1 MMTKHIGSKD
11 EVREKA
17 RNALTDYLTM
27 FIPQSWE
34 EPLEKLK
41 LILLSN
47 GDIDWESLKGQ
58 SLQYFDERRLS
69 EDRVETLAT
78 IDRLGETIKEIFIV
92 ISPAEWHKTVTGII
106 LASNFR
112 AHKIAVQAK
121 PLPIPT
127 PSVSSSK
134 KSE

>member
-1 MMTKHIGSKD
+1 MTKHIGPKD

-27 FIPQSWE
+27 FVPQSWE
-34 EPLEKLK
+34 EPLEKIE

-47 GDIDWESLKGQ
+47 GDVDWESLKGQ
-58 SLQYFDERRLS
+58 ALQYFDERRLS
-69 EDRVETLAT
+69 EDRVETLAK
-78 IDRLGETIKEIFIV
+78 IDRLGESFKEIFTV

-121 PLPIPT
+121 PLIIPT
-127 PSVSSSK
+127 PSISPSK
-134 KSE
+134 KKEE